1 MPISKIGKNLSH
13 NVLLPLII
21 STPLLVGNAQK
32 PKEAEPVKD
41 PYYTELVSSPKTDKT
56 DLQDKKEKEN
66 FNVWAFLLG
75 VAATPVLTTGIVKT
89 LKKNNEN
96 KVKQVFYKNHPT
108 LNNFEEITGKKEL
121 RKFQKRKEPLYKYF
135 NDLYN
140 QACDG
145 DFDIIDEEEYVKNV
159 AKFTKYYPDRR
170 TILLTGLKPFYDAR
184 LKPEEKTFLFRYLYE
199 RGLSTDEEW
208 KWNFYNWDTYFLE
221 SAENYR
227 ELVTR
232 LILMD
237 TINDDKTPY
246 YTNEADETEQAKE
259 TEEEKTQSYSPAYHG
274 DVNFDSVGGQD
285 KAINIIKKNILYPI
299 KYPAGFKNTHLE
311 HGFVMYGPPGTGKTL
326 LAEAISNETKAHFI
340 KVNGSELASKWVGGT
355 EENWRNLFKEAREN
369 QPSIIFID
377 EFDGIASNR
386 GKGDVHGDKALT
398 QILGLLS
405 DIKPDE
411 KIFVIAATN
420 RLDNID
426 PAFIRS
432 GRLGTH
438 IELKAP
444 ETERD
449 VLNILSIHLKNQNTD
464 KSVDLNNIA
473 NQLFRMNSTGAD
485 IAMIVNNA
493 REISMERKHI
503 YEKMENGTFKDSDME
518 ELTITPED
526 FDNAIQQFK
535 DSKFAKRKVGFNK

>member
-1 MPISKIGKNLSH
+1 MN
-13 NVLLPLII
+13 
-21 STPLLVGNAQK
+21 
-32 PKEAEPVKD
+32 
-41 PYYTELVSSPKTDKT
+41 
-56 DLQDKKEKEN
+56 
-66 FNVWAFLLG
+66 
-75 VAATPVLTTGIVKT
+75 
-89 LKKNNEN
+89 
-96 KVKQVFYKNHPT
+96 
-108 LNNFEEITGKKEL
+108 
-121 RKFQKRKEPLYKYF
+121 
-135 NDLYN
+135 
-140 QACDG
+140 
-145 DFDIIDEEEYVKNV
+145 
-159 AKFTKYYPDRR
+159 
-170 TILLTGLKPFYDAR
+170 
-184 LKPEEKTFLFRYLYE
+184 
-199 RGLSTDEEW
+199 
-208 KWNFYNWDTYFLE
+208 
-221 SAENYR
+221 
-227 ELVTR
+227 
-232 LILMD
+232 
-237 TINDDKTPY
+237 TINDDKTSY
-246 YTNEADETEQAKE
+246 YANEADETEQSKE
-259 TEEEKTQSYSPAYHG
+259 TEEEKPQTYSPAYHG

-285 KAINIIKKNILYPI
+285 KAIAIIKKNILYPI